1 MDPPQT
7 IFCNIIVF
15 YMIFQFTI
23 VFSRVIVFD
32 FSQKGV
38 GKGSAIET
46 VAPQYLLSSFYPL
59 FVWLVLFLAVG
70 LCPIT
75 SDVTEIKLL

>member
-1 MDPPQT
+1 MVDTTYCEDSHLLSMTSLSHDISLIYQ
-7 IFCNIIVF
+7 I
-15 YMIFQFTI
+15 Y
-23 VFSRVIVFD
+23 FD

-59 FVWLVLFLAVG
+59 FVWLVIFFAVG